1 MRQLHDGDTN
11 SAEPEVDSI
20 LFARSS
26 LYTVIGLL
34 TLAVLFCAGVLAYT
48 VRRNDVL
55 KTEYYRLMVAV
66 AERGS
71 KGATRSTF
79 EPDFPPES
87 AETMGPGPKVEE
99 ATRDAVMLLVTRKP
113 ISNVSHPNRTRRTT
127 TASIATRAVYYDDLD
142 SAPRRKRPR
151 MAANKVVRNNTVART
166 SSSLDALGK
175 ALLTARLTTF
185 EESLK
190 ETAPPHVLKA
200 SPAVAA
206 TNVTAA
212 EAIVLTP
219 DYAVSDTDANDNTT
233 LSEADYY
240 AIDSSTE
247 GPEGD
252 V

>member
-87 AETMGPGPKVEE
+87 VETMGPGPKVEE

-127 TASIATRAVYYDDLD
+127 TASMATRAVYYDDLD
-142 SAPRRKRPR
+142 SGPRRKRPR

-190 ETAPPHVLKA
+190 ETAPPQVLKA

-206 TNVTAA
+206 TNVTEA

-219 DYAVSDTDANDNTT
+219 EYAVSDTDANDNTT